1 MNKFDVFL
9 NPPFEEIA
17 QAIKPKPVD
26 LGNNDYYAAIFND
39 KAVMLTIPKKA
50 TPGEAIQIF
59 SIGLK
64 QMIEKPEK
72 KRSVFKRIK
81 DSFSQQ
87 R

>member
-26 LGNNDYYAAIFND
+26 LGNNAYYAAIFND
-39 KAVMLTIPKKA
+39 KGVMLTIPKKA
-50 TPGEAIQIF
+50 TPAEAIQIF

-64 QMIEKPEK
+64 QILEKPEK
-72 KRSVFKRIK
+72 KRSALSRVVNIFAG
-81 DSFSQQ
+81 
-87 R
+87 